1 MARYCGE
8 HPTLFSDDAAHNP
21 CSPASSD
28 DAAHLDVGCG
38 HSRSRADARGGAA
51 RTGRPAAL
59 AKSRARRRKRQPTQ
73 PTQPT
78 QRARAHVHQA
88 GTGAL
93 VDGSGGSDLSDA
105 DGRGAHECR
114 VGCRKGASGWSRARL
129 AGQTTAGDWPR
140 ARLAGQR
147 AAGDGSPTRMALSGE
162 GASHLAG
169 GPRHSVLCAS
179 GTGQRS
185 RNTAQGTRE
194 GGAGFGS
201 GGISFLRIRYCAP
214 GLGQHIF
221 LSIFL

>member
-28 DAAHLDVGCG
+28 DAAHLDVG

-78 QRARAHVHQA
+78 QRAHAHVHQA

-162 GASHLAG
+162 SASHLAG

-179 GTGQRS
+179 GTGQGP
-185 RNTAQGTRE
+185 GTRLK
-194 GGAGFGS
+194 GLGRAGRVSVRVAFRSCAFGTA
-201 GGISFLRIRYCAP
+201 LQD
-214 GLGQHIF
+214 LGQHIF
-221 LSIFL
+221 VSIFL

>member
-105 DGRGAHECR
+105 DGRGKCR
-114 VGCRKGASGWSRARL
+114 VGSRTGASGWSRARR
-129 AGQTTAGDWPR
+129 AGQTAAGNWPR
-140 ARLAGQR
+140 ARLAGQT